1 MCSVDCFLVGRSGFT
16 STPSRTSNQIE
27 NGKKTKTI
35 NVSSTLTSA
44 WKDLQRRA
52 SLQWYNNSYYTCR
65 ETSKK
70 KKKQK
75 RVLVVRRDELEPKV
89 IVCLTTLAPETTTF
103 WRLHVLQ
110 IIFRRWTRLAI
121 RSKLYACAYDKI
133 SSSLFKTKKTIVST
147 HSNNLPS
154 PPSDIVSDLPL
165 ERLIF
170 GVAVKGTWSKVRQV
184 VWKWA
189 DKINRSRHHQNFISM
204 WHYAL

>member
-1 MCSVDCFLVGRSGFT
+1 MYHRLKQVHEKIFKGE
-16 STPSRTSNQIE
+16 PHSNGIITHIIPVARQ
-27 NGKKTKTI
+27 GKK
-35 NVSSTLTSA
+35 
-44 WKDLQRRA
+44 Q
-52 SLQWYNNSYYTCR
+52 
-65 ETSKK
+65 
-70 KKKQK
+70 KQK

-133 SSSLFKTKKTIVST
+133 SSSLFKIKKTIVST

-165 ERLIF
+165 ERFIF
-170 GVAVKGTWSKVRQV
+170 GVAVKGTCSKVRQV

-189 DKINRSRHHQNFISM
+189 DKINRSASPPKLYFNVTLRSVTLVGFP
-204 WHYAL
+204 

>member
-1 MCSVDCFLVGRSGFT
+1 MYHRLKQVHEKIFKGE
-16 STPSRTSNQIE
+16 PHSNGIITHIIPVARQ
-27 NGKKTKTI
+27 
-35 NVSSTLTSA
+35 V
-44 WKDLQRRA
+44 
-52 SLQWYNNSYYTCR
+52 
-65 ETSKK
+65 KK
-70 KKKQK
+70 KKTETSFGSSSWWIGTKGY
-75 RVLVVRRDELEPKV
+75 RLSDN
-89 IVCLTTLAPETTTF
+89 IGPETTTF

>member
-27 NGKKTKTI
+27 NGKKK
-35 NVSSTLTSA
+35 
-44 WKDLQRRA
+44 RRQLMYHRLKQVHEKIFKGEPHSNGIITHIIPVA
-52 SLQWYNNSYYTCR
+52 RQV
-65 ETSKK
+65 K